1 MGILFAILFIVGLV
15 LAVTLPIVTFV
26 QTEKVKLGKSLPG
39 VGLALFFL
47 SLALSFTTIDAG
59 SVGIVKRFGQ
69 ATRQLQPGAH
79 FVLPYADTVTPVAVQ
94 TRIVKPSEEAS
105 SRDLQMVNFEVTFA
119 YHVDSAHATEI
130 LTQLNDDAESR
141 VITPAI
147 LEAIKSVTA
156 QYDVQELVGKR
167 PEVRDKI
174 ESFVK
179 TRLLPYHIV
188 AETVSITN
196 FKFSEQYE
204 QSIEAKV
211 TAQQNAEKA
220 LNDLQRIKTEAQQ
233 KIEQAKGE
241 AEALKSQKEQITPEL
256 LQLRTIEMMSKNW
269 DGHLPT
275 TIVGGNGALPMLDVL
290 EAARK
295 K

>member
-1 MGILFAILFIVGLV
+1 MGVLFVILFILGLV
-15 LAVTLPIVTFV
+15 LAGTLPIVTFV
-26 QTEKVKLGKSLPG
+26 KTEKVKLSTSLPG
-39 VGLALFFL
+39 IGMALFFL

-59 SVGIVKRFGQ
+59 NVGIVKRFGQ

-130 LTQLNDDAESR
+130 LT
-141 VITPAI
+141 
-147 LEAIKSVTA
+147 
-156 QYDVQELVGKR
+156 
-167 PEVRDKI
+167 
-174 ESFVK
+174 
-179 TRLLPYHIV
+179 
-188 AETVSITN
+188 
-196 FKFSEQYE
+196 
-204 QSIEAKV
+204 
-211 TAQQNAEKA
+211 
-220 LNDLQRIKTEAQQ
+220 
-233 KIEQAKGE
+233 
-241 AEALKSQKEQITPEL
+241 TPEL

-275 TIVGGNGALPMLDVL
+275 TMVGGSGALPMLDVL
-290 EAARK
+290 ESARK